1 MGNEKTTKINQLIRK
16 WPRGTV
22 ATASYLKGQGFTYDL
37 LTKYRR
43 SGWIKSFGRGAYIL
57 PEDRVEWPGAL
68 YSVQSQ
74 LDIGAHA
81 GGKTALELKG
91 YAHYVPEETRTLF
104 LYAQPKVILP
114 NWFSG
119 ERFGLSLVVTRTSL
133 FPGSTHE
140 GFSEWNERE
149 FSIRISSPER
159 AAMETLHLVPDKVSF
174 EESLL
179 IMETLVTLRPEVV
192 QKLLEICRFVK
203 VKRLFMY
210 MAEKHRHPWVE
221 KLNPSRIDFGRGKRR
236 IVSGGELDPKYQITV
251 PRERIEG
258 TV

>member
-1 MGNEKTTKINQLIRK
+1 MSNGKLTKINQLIRK

-22 ATASYLKGQGFTYDL
+22 ATASYLKKQGFTYDL

-43 SGWIKSFGRGAYIL
+43 SGWITSFGQGAYIL

-68 YSVQSQ
+68 FAVQSQ
-74 LDIGAHA
+74 LGLEVHA

-91 YAHYVPEETRTLF
+91 YGHYVPEETKTIF
-104 LYAQPKVILP
+104 LYAKPAVILP
-114 NWFSG
+114 AWFSA
-119 ERFGLSLVVTRTSL
+119 ERLGLRLVVTRTSL
-133 FPGSTHE
+133 FPPDNHE
-140 GFSEWNERE
+140 GFSEMKERE

-159 AAMETLHLVPDKVSF
+159 AAMEMLHLVPEKIGF

-179 IMETLVTLRPEVV
+179 IMESLVTLRPEVV

-210 MAEKHRHPWVE
+210 MAEKHKHPWVE
-221 KLNPSRIDFGRGKRR
+221 KLDRLRIGLGRGKRR
-236 IVSGGELDPKYQITV
+236 IVVGGELDPKYQITV
-251 PRERIEG
+251 PRDRREG